1 MLLFSPGFRIA
12 WRINRDF
19 RLRFNSRKAFGD
31 IPLGGIGF
39 VAERSNYSPP
49 EADTEGAG
57 EIIAEFRCNSLARR
71 DFQQFFA
78 WWKNRPTTRR
88 NSHAPIPQGSPD
100 EIREFFRS
108 PHGGNLW

>member
-57 EIIAEFRCNSLARR
+57 EIIAEFRCNSLARG
-71 DFQQFFA
+71 DFEQLFRGEKSADDSKEFS
-78 WWKNRPTTRR
+78 RT
-88 NSHAPIPQGSPD
+88 NSPRVSG
-100 EIREFFRS
+100 
-108 PHGGNLW
+108 